1 MKIYFQW
8 LGDWIELDN
17 ENDFIN
23 GTRAIDFVYKLID
36 HDNSTIEIK
45 KDDTR
50 YYIPMS
56 LLVYSI
62 TNIGTLV
69 TEERW

>member
-17 ENDFIN
+17 EKDIIN
-23 GTRAIDFVYKLID
+23 GTRAIDFVYKLTD

-45 KDDTR
+45 KDATR

-62 TNIGTLV
+62 TDTGTFV
-69 TEERW
+69 TEEKW